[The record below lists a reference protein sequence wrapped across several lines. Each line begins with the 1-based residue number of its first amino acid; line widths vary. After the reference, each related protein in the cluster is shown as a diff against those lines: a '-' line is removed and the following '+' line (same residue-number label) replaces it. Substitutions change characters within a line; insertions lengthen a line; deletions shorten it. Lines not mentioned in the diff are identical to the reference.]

1 MTLPD
6 YIIIGGGSAGCVL
19 ANRLSE
25 DPGIKVLLLE
35 AGKPD
40 RLPDIA
46 IPGAYGKLFRSSV
59 DWSYWSEPQPQVGGR
74 RLYLPR
80 GKTLGGSSSTNAMAY
95 VRGNRAD
102 YDHWAALGNAGWSFD
117 EVLPYFK
124 KSEDNAHLEQLDAG
138 FHASGGPLHV
148 SFADRFQTPY
158 AAAFL
163 AACEHQGIP
172 RNNDYN
178 GTEQTGASFFQFNI
192 KQGKRQS
199 TATAFLHPVRNR
211 PNLVVIT
218 DAQVLEII
226 IANDRAVGVKAQ
238 VGAAA
243 SSTKFKAKEVILCA
257 GAFSSPHL
265 LMLSGIGHPEELHK
279 HGIECKHELPGVGK
293 NLQDHLFY
301 AVSATAHQRQ
311 GLNHVTRPLSLL
323 KATWQWLTQKTGPL
337 TIGPLEA
344 VAFFNADQPGAR
356 VDTQFHFA
364 PLHGGKGYDY
374 DFYDMKTLPRQEDG
388 FTILPSLLLPESI
401 GYVGLRDANPKSTP
415 LVQPNFLS
423 KEADLLHLIKAGKKA
438 QEILHDDAFKGLR
451 KEQVAPLDSSSDEA
465 WAEHIRRSV
474 ETIYHPVGTCKMGA
488 DEMAVVDNELRVH
501 GIEGLRVVDASIMPR
516 IVSGNTNAPVIMIA
530 EKAAEMIKREK

>member
-25 DPGIKVLLLE
+25 DPATKVLLLE
-35 AGKPD
+35 AGQPD
-40 RLPDIA
+40 LLPNIT
-46 IPGAYGKLFRSSV
+46 IPGAYGKLFHSSV
-59 DWSYWSEPQPQVGGR
+59 DWSYWSEPQPHVGGR
-74 RLYLPR
+74 RMYLPR
-80 GKTLGGSSSTNAMAY
+80 GKTLGGCSSTNAMAY

-102 YDHWAALGNAGWSFD
+102 YDHWAALGNNGWRFD

-124 KSEDNAHLEQLDAG
+124 KSEDNAQLDQLDAG
-138 FHASGGPLHV
+138 YHATGGLLHV

-158 AAAFL
+158 ATAFL
-163 AACEHQGIP
+163 EACGHQGIA

-178 GTEQTGASFFQFNI
+178 GEEQAGASFFQFNI

-199 TATAFLHPVRNR
+199 TATAFLHPIKKRS
-211 PNLVVIT
+211 NLVVIT

-226 IANDRAVGVKAQ
+226 LKNDRAVGVKAE
-238 VGAAA
+238 VKKGHIMEL
-243 SSTKFKAKEVILCA
+243 KAKEVILCA
-257 GAFSSPHL
+257 GAFSSPQL
-265 LMLSGIGHPEELHK
+265 LMLSGIGDPEVLDK
-279 HGIECKHELPGVGK
+279 QGIACKHELPGVGK

-301 AVSATAHQRQ
+301 AVSATTQQRQ
-311 GLNHVTRPLSLL
+311 GLNHVTRPFSMA
-323 KATWQWLTQKTGPL
+323 KAAWQWLAHKKGPL

-344 VAFFNADQPGAR
+344 VAFFNADDPGAT

-374 DFYDMKTLPRQEDG
+374 DFYDMNTLPRQEDG
-388 FTILPSLLLPESI
+388 FTILPSLLLPKSI
-401 GYVGLRDANPKSTP
+401 GYVSLQDANPKRAP

-423 KEADLLHLIKAGKKA
+423 EEADLLHLIKAGKKA
-438 QEILHDDAFKGLR
+438 LEILHDDAFKGLR

-474 ETIYHPVGTCKMGA
+474 ETIYHPVGTCKMGV
-488 DEMAVVDNELRVH
+488 DEMAVVDHELRIH

-516 IVSGNTNAPVIMIA
+516 IVRGNTNAPVIMIA
-530 EKAAEMIKREK
+530 EKAADMIKKR